1 MNFVSRTVYF
11 GIDSCSLKDSKAKIE
26 EIPDQE
32 WTGEAITPDLKVT
45 CNGRTLENGVDYRV
59 SFKNNVEIGTA
70 EVTVEGIDN
79 YTGTLKAEFTIREQ
93 QKKLVEKI
101 SLNKTSDNVVAG
113 NSVQLT
119 AAVSPDDAAD
129 TSVKWTSSSKYAS
142 VDDTGKVTVKSNA
155 PGGYITITA
164 SANDESG
171 VTASCKIKVYNKI
184 TYKLNGGK
192 QNKSN
197 KTSFCKQ
204 TVKLYSPT
212 RAKYTFGG
220 WYTDKGL
227 KKKITSI
234 SNKTTKNVTL
244 YAKWTKVTQCSAP
257 SKVTLKNSKAKTMAV
272 SIKSVSGAKGYEITY
287 STSSKFS
294 GAKKKT
300 ITGKTVNI
308 GSLSKR
314 KTYYVKVRAYKLD
327 STGAKVYGKY
337 SKTVKVQIKK

>member
-1 MNFVSRTVYF
+1 M
-11 GIDSCSLKDSKAKIE
+11 
-26 EIPDQE
+26 
-32 WTGEAITPDLKVT
+32 
-45 CNGRTLENGVDYRV
+45 
-59 SFKNNVEIGTA
+59 
-70 EVTVEGIDN
+70 
-79 YTGTLKAEFTIREQ
+79 
-93 QKKLVEKI
+93 
-101 SLNKTSDNVVAG
+101 AG

-119 AAVSPDDAAD
+119 ATVSPDDAAD

-184 TYKLNGGK
+184 TYNLNGGK

-227 KKKITSI
+227 KKKIASI

-300 ITGKTVNI
+300 ITGKAVNI
-308 GSLSKR
+308 GSLSKG